1 MTNVNSVCIKRKKK
15 LANLLKEN
23 LCKSITKFIKMFDP
37 YNFLAL
43 LKTVSSSTH
52 EIKRVLLVPFMSR
65 FRGGGVGPP
74 PPSLENSNFY
84 KFYIEKLPKL

>member
-43 LKTVSSSTH
+43 LKTVSSSIH
-52 EIKRVLLVPFMSR
+52 EIKLVLLVPFMSR
-65 FRGGGVGPP
+65 FRGGGSGVPP
-74 PPSLENSNFY
+74 PPWKIQIFINFT
-84 KFYIEKLPKL
+84 